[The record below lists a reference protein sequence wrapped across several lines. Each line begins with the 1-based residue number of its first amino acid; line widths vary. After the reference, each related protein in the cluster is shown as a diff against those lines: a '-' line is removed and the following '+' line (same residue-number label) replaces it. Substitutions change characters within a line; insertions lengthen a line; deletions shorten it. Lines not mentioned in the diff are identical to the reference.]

1 MLFFFRSLRSEELAP
16 QSCSSPLCN
25 GEEQE
30 GIGIIESP
38 GNKFPGYESAPITN
52 SCSTVRRTSTSVD
65 SMQTQG
71 RSYVSAGLPA
81 KQPSA
86 NLFRRAHFFNTL
98 SVVAERIVVL
108 EQGREIT
115 EVNTSVQ
122 IEVGKWI
129 GSVKRVVNQG
139 VVNLEHRRK
148 ISEINRI
155 VPVNVP

>member
-1 MLFFFRSLRSEELAP
+1 MGSLRVRGINSPATKVP
-16 QSCSSPLCN
+16 QSQTPA
-25 GEEQE
+25 QR
-30 GIGIIESP
+30 
-38 GNKFPGYESAPITN
+38 SAE
-52 SCSTVRRTSTSVD
+52 TSTSVD

-71 RSYVSAGLPA
+71 RSYVSAGLPT

-86 NLFRRAHFFNTL
+86 NLFRRAYFFNTL

-155 VPVNVP
+155 VLVNVP